1 MPERAEIEAAAE
13 ALRDTYVALGTRS
26 GLFGSVGLLDERSRI
41 RIAEVILDRVRD
53 ARGDDEDRFDDAGR
67 RRYPKMLHG
76 EAATA
81 ARLAE
86 HARSPQGEDHEAPEF
101 DEQAITDILV
111 AIDDTLWGCGRE
123 RMDIIDGPTVDA
135 LRDAVK
141 RELVAFVA
149 RAGESNE
156 GGNQNDE
163 RRH

>member
-1 MPERAEIEAAAE
+1 MPERAEIE
-13 ALRDTYVALGTRS
+13 G
-26 GLFGSVGLLDERSRI
+26 
-41 RIAEVILDRVRD
+41 EVWTCLCGHITKADRCEDCGR
-53 ARGDDEDRFDDAGR
+53 AR
-67 RRYPKMLHG
+67 P
-76 EAATA
+76 
-81 ARLAE
+81 
-86 HARSPQGEDHEAPEF
+86 PQSENHEAPEF